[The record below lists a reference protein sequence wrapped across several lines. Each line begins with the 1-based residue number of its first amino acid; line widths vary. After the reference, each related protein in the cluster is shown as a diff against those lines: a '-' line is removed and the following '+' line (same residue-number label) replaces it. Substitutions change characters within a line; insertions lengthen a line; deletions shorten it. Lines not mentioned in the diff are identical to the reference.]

1 MCKCKLLKDIEQ
13 CRKEM
18 IEIASYSSLSSQH
31 VVDISKKLDN
41 LLNLYEKRTKKVRQ
55 GL

>member
-1 MCKCKLLKDIEQ
+1 MCVCKLIKDIED

-18 IEIASYSSLSSQH
+18 IEMASYSSLTSPQ
-31 VVDISKKLDN
+31 VVDISKKLDK

-55 GL
+55 QL